1 MEEPSPR
8 RALNKPALA
17 ALAVVVALVLVVWS
31 RPYDDALFRGAI
43 GGGDWDEHLARVR
56 IATSWAAR
64 GDLPLSLWAATT
76 DGIYPPFLHY
86 AMGLLGGLFGHGEAA
101 VGRTMVLWLL
111 LLSGSAGLVG
121 WRISGT
127 ARVGWTVAAATA
139 TVPGLAAAAL
149 TYFFDLPMTA
159 LLWLG
164 LALLLLLRPKAP
176 EVAGILA
183 GLCWFAAGLT
193 KWTALPFGLVMFA
206 GALLVHLPGEGL
218 NRGEVWVRLRTGAA
232 LAVVSGLLFRWWFG
246 VSVTSWQ
253 GMSQNSMGDAGAW
266 SWTGLGGLSSWLHA
280 RLQPFSWDRLAS
292 YPADLATSLL
302 SPLLAVGA
310 AILVGAWLAGGRRR
324 GLALVGSVCLGQW
337 AVLFWLVPVTDPRFL
352 FTLVPAL
359 VLAAALGLERLSKR
373 AITPV
378 TVAWITVALWASWD
392 VHHGDAGLL
401 NHYWSAT
408 PDRQHGFLSGRG
420 LGIRS
425 GDAKTG
431 WVRSDEVKEA
441 FPARREELWSLV
453 AGCGASTLVVQQEVV
468 RDMTDY
474 TWWQYRDR
482 LAQLRGEPAF
492 AEVSQLQG
500 WQDRGGPAVAWT
512 LGAAP
517 GPGWERVQRL
527 DGAALWRNDPSLCG
541 G

>member
-1 MEEPSPR
+1 V
-8 RALNKPALA
+8 A
-17 ALAVVVALVLVVWS
+17 ALAVIAVLVLVVWS

-56 IATSWAAR
+56 IATSWQGR
-64 GDLPLSLWAATT
+64 GNLPLSLWAATS

-86 AMGLLGGLFGHGEAA
+86 VMATLGGVFGHGDAA

-121 WRISGT
+121 WRISG
-127 ARVGWTVAAATA
+127 VGRTGWLVAAATA
-139 TVPGLAAAAL
+139 TVPGLAAASL

-164 LALLLLLRPKAP
+164 VALLLLLRPRAP

-193 KWTALPFGLVMFA
+193 KWTALPFGVVMFA

-232 LAVVSGLLFRWWFG
+232 LAVVSGLLFRLWFG
-246 VSVTSWQ
+246 ISVTSWQ
-253 GMSQNSMGDAGAW
+253 GMSQNSMGDSAAW
-266 SWTGLGGLSSWLHA
+266 SWTGLGGLSSWLDA
-280 RLQPFSWDRLAS
+280 RLQPFSWERLAG
-292 YPADLATSLL
+292 YPADLTTSLL
-302 SPLLAVGA
+302 SPLLALGT
-310 AILVGAWLAGGRRR
+310 LVLVAVWFAGGRRR
-324 GLALVGSVCLGQW
+324 GLTLIAATCLGQW

-352 FTLVPAL
+352 FTLLPAL
-359 VLAAALGLERLSKR
+359 LLAATLGLDRLPKR
-373 AITPV
+373 AFLPV
-378 TVAWITVALWASWD
+378 VIAWTVVALWASWD

-401 NHYWSAT
+401 NRYWSAT

-420 LGIRS
+420 LSIRS

-431 WVRSDEVKEA
+431 WRRSDDEGEV
-441 FPARREELWSLV
+441 FPPSRAELWSTV
-453 AGCGASTLVVQQEVV
+453 AACGGSVLVVQQEVI
-468 RDMTDY
+468 RDTTDF
-474 TWWQYRDR
+474 TWWQYRNG

-492 AEVSQLQG
+492 VEVSQLQG
-500 WQDRGGPAVAWT
+500 WQDGGTPAVGVT

-517 GPGWERVQRL
+517 GPGWERVQRR
-527 DGAALWRNDPSLCG
+527 DRGAIWRSDPSLCRP
-541 G
+541 